1 MSHASAPTL
10 PHASAFSEDRLPAR
24 RRVPRTL
31 IVILAVQACLSLLL
45 AMSNTAFGDEALYMW
60 AGHVELTH
68 WFSHVAGPA
77 MTYDDYFSGAPQLYP
92 PLAAIADS
100 VGGVIGAR
108 ILSLFFMLGTTI
120 LLYSTA
126 NRLSGRKAAL
136 FSGALWLA
144 CEPNLRMGAYATY
157 DPMAIFFICLAL
169 WAAVKAAGN
178 KNHAELVGLSAVAA
192 AIGCITAYSY
202 AIYLPVVVVI
212 SYLAWA
218 RERGAKRSLIS
229 AAGMIILMGGLLAL
243 IPTLLHLWHGISFT
257 TIHRD
262 ISRDHETRASILQ
275 TAWEYAGLVTIIS
288 TAAAV
293 IAIAA
298 AKGWSD
304 RLLRGALLGAAFV
317 VPVYQILI
325 AKTGWAL
332 DKHLSV
338 GMWCAVLVAG
348 MGLASISWPRVKGPA
363 LVAAASV
370 ALAVPVFDGW
380 FSAYGI
386 QRSWPDM
393 SNLVAAVRPLTAA
406 EHGTLYIGATPS
418 YLDYYTWPAS
428 LKRVVWKSSIS
439 LDPSTQPGS
448 PISYY
453 RTEIR
458 KQAPG
463 LVVLF
468 FPGYLR
474 AQSLPAD
481 VFRMLRGGK
490 SARSQLAHVGAINS
504 QEPGAYEFA
513 LALEQDPRYRLVSS
527 GPVNSGYGSYGLEPS
542 TFFIWQRTKAAP
554 ARPAAH
560 RPAASARPSART
572 HQGH

>member
-1 MSHASAPTL
+1 V
-10 PHASAFSEDRLPAR
+10 FSEDDGPAR

-31 IVILAVQACLSLLL
+31 IVILIVQACLSLLL
-45 AMSNTAFGDEALYMW
+45 AMSNTAFGDEALYIW

-68 WFSHVAGPA
+68 WLGHVAIQPT
-77 MTYDDYFSGAPQLYP
+77 TYNDYFSGAPQLYP
-92 PLAAIADS
+92 PLAAMADS
-100 VGGVIGAR
+100 IGGLIGAR

-136 FSGALWLA
+136 FSCALWLA
-144 CEPNLRMGAYATY
+144 CEPNLRMGGYATY
-157 DPMAIFFICLAL
+157 DPMAIFCICLAL
-169 WAAVKAAGN
+169 WAAVKAADS
-178 KNHAELVGLSAVAA
+178 KYHVELVGLAAAAA
-192 AIGCITAYSY
+192 AIGCVTAYSY
-202 AIYLPVVVVI
+202 AIYLPVVVIVG
-212 SYLAWA
+212 YFAWGRA
-218 RERGAKRSLIS
+218 RGLKRSAIS
-229 AAGMIILMGGLLAL
+229 AAGMVIFLSALLAL

-257 TIHRD
+257 TVHRD

-275 TAWEYAGLVTIIS
+275 TAWSYAGLVTVIS
-288 TAAAV
+288 SAAAV
-293 IAIAA
+293 MALATA
-298 AKGWSD
+298 RGLSD
-304 RLLRGALLGAAFV
+304 RLLRCALLGAAFV

-332 DKHLSV
+332 DKHLAC
-338 GMWCAVLVAG
+338 GMWCVVLVAG
-348 MGLASISWPRVKGPA
+348 MGLASISWPKVKGPA

-393 SNLVAAVRPLTAA
+393 SNLVAAVRPLTAS
-406 EHGTLYIGATPS
+406 EHGTLYIGAIPS

-428 LKRVVWKSSIS
+428 LRRVTWKSSIS
-439 LDPSTQPGS
+439 LDPSTRHGS
-448 PISYY
+448 PVSYY
-453 RTEIR
+453 RDEIR

-481 VFRMLRGGK
+481 MFRVLGAGK
-490 SARSQLAHVGAINS
+490 DARTRLAQVGAINS
-504 QEPGAYEFA
+504 QEPGAYDFA
-513 LALEQDPRYRLVSS
+513 LALQQDPRYRLVSS
-527 GPVNSGYGSYGLEPS
+527 GPVNSGYGSFGAQPS
-542 TFFIWQRTKAAP
+542 TFFIWKRTNAAP
-554 ARPAAH
+554 AHPAAHRAAGRPAAH
-560 RPAASARPSART
+560 R
-572 HQGH
+572 

>member
-1 MSHASAPTL
+1 V
-10 PHASAFSEDRLPAR
+10 FGEGRRPAQ

-31 IVILAVQACLSLLL
+31 LVILAVQACLSLLL

-68 WFSHVAGPA
+68 WFSHVAVSA
-77 MTYDDYFSGAPQLYP
+77 TTYDDYFSGAPQFYP
-92 PLAAIADS
+92 PLAAMADS
-100 VGGVIGAR
+100 VGGLLGAR

-120 LLYSTA
+120 LLYSAA

-136 FSGALWLA
+136 FSCALWLA
-144 CEPNLRMGAYATY
+144 CEPNLRMGGYATY

-169 WAAVKAAGN
+169 WAAVKAAGS

-192 AIGCITAYSY
+192 AIGCVTAYSY

-212 SYLAWA
+212 GYFAWA

-229 AAGMIILMGGLLAL
+229 AAGMIIVMGALLAL

-275 TAWEYAGLVTIIS
+275 TAWSYAGLVTVIS
-288 TAAAV
+288 AAAAV
-293 IAIAA
+293 IAIAV
-298 AKGWSD
+298 AKGLPD
-304 RLLRGALLGAAFV
+304 RLLRCALLGAAFV

-332 DKHLSV
+332 DKHLAV
-338 GMWCAVLVAG
+338 GMWCVVLVAG

-386 QRSWPDM
+386 ERSWPDM
-393 SNLVAAVRPLTAA
+393 SNLVAAVRPLTAS
-406 EHGTLYIGATPS
+406 EHGTLYVGATPS

-439 LDPSTQPGS
+439 LDPSTQHGS

-463 LVVLF
+463 LVVLL

-481 VFRMLRGGK
+481 VFRVLRAGK
-490 SARSQLAHVGAINS
+490 DTRSQLAQVGAINS

-513 LALEQDPRYRLVSS
+513 LALQQDPQYRLVSS
-527 GPVNSGYGSYGLEPS
+527 GPVNSGYGSYGSEPS
-542 TFFIWQRTKAAP
+542 TFFIWQRTKAP
-554 ARPAAH
+554 VPPPAH
-560 RPAASARPSART
+560 RPAASPRPSARS

>member
-1 MSHASAPTL
+1 
-10 PHASAFSEDRLPAR
+10 
-24 RRVPRTL
+24 VPRTL
-31 IVILAVQACLSLLL
+31 IVMLAVQAGLSLLL

-68 WFSHVAGPA
+68 WFSHVAVPP

-92 PLAAIADS
+92 PLAAMADS
-100 VGGVIGAR
+100 VGGLIGAR

-126 NRLSGRKAAL
+126 NRLAGRKAAL
-136 FSGALWLA
+136 FSCALWLA
-144 CEPNLRMGAYATY
+144 CEPNLRMGGYATY

-169 WAAVKAAGN
+169 WAAVKAAGH

-202 AIYLPVVVVI
+202 AIYLPAVVII

-218 RERGAKRSLIS
+218 RERGAKRSLLS
-229 AAGMIILMGGLLAL
+229 AAGMIILMCGLLAL
-243 IPTLLHLWHGISFT
+243 VPTLLHLWHGISFT

-275 TAWEYAGLVTIIS
+275 TAWSYAGLITVIS
-288 TAAAV
+288 AAAAV
-293 IAIAA
+293 IAIAD
-298 AKGWSD
+298 AKGRSD
-304 RLLRGALLGAAFV
+304 RLLRGALLGAALV

-338 GMWCAVLVAG
+338 GMWCVALVAG
-348 MGLASISWPRVKGPA
+348 LGLASISWPRVKGPA
-363 LVAAASV
+363 LVAAASLV
-370 ALAVPVFDGW
+370 LAVPVFDGW

-428 LKRVVWKSSIS
+428 LQRVVWKSSIS

-453 RTEIR
+453 RDQIR

-490 SARSQLAHVGAINS
+490 GARSQLARVGAINS

-513 LALEQDPRYRLVSS
+513 LALEQDPRYRLVRS

-542 TFFIWQRTKAAP
+542 TFFIWQRTKPP

>member
-1 MSHASAPTL
+1 M
-10 PHASAFSEDRLPAR
+10 FSEDREPVR

-31 IVILAVQACLSLLL
+31 IVILIVQAFLSLLL

-68 WFSHVAGPA
+68 WFSHVATPA
-77 MTYDDYFSGAPQLYP
+77 TTYNAYFSGAPQFYP
-92 PLAAIADS
+92 PLSAMADS
-100 VGGVIGAR
+100 VGGLMGAR

-126 NRLSGRKAAL
+126 NRLSGQKAAL
-136 FSGALWLA
+136 FSCALWLA
-144 CEPNLRMGAYATY
+144 CEPNLRMGGYATY

-169 WAAVKAAGN
+169 WAAVKAADS
-178 KNHAELVGLSAVAA
+178 KYHAELIGLAA
-192 AIGCITAYSY
+192 LAATIGCVTAYSY
-202 AIYLPVVVVI
+202 AIYLPVVVIIGYFACGRV
-212 SYLAWA
+212 
-218 RERGAKRSLIS
+218 RGLKRSVIS
-229 AAGMIILMGGLLAL
+229 AAGMIVLTGALLAL
-243 IPTLLHLWHGISFT
+243 IPTLLHVWHGVSFT

-262 ISRDHETRASILQ
+262 ISRDHETRAAILQ
-275 TAWEYAGLVTIIS
+275 TAWSYAGLVTVIS
-288 TAAAV
+288 AAAAV
-293 IAIAA
+293 LAVAA
-298 AKGWSD
+298 ARGLPD
-304 RLLRGALLGAAFV
+304 RLLRGALLAAGFV

-332 DKHLSV
+332 DKHLAC
-338 GMWCAVLVAG
+338 GMWCVVLAAG
-348 MGLASISWPRVKGPA
+348 MGLASISWPKVKGPA

-393 SNLVAAVRPLTAA
+393 SNLVAAVRPLAAA
-406 EHGTLYIGATPS
+406 ERGTLYVGATPS
-418 YLDYYTWPAS
+418 YLDYYTWPSS
-428 LKRVVWKSSIS
+428 LRRVVWKSSIS
-439 LDPSTQPGS
+439 LDPSTLQGS
-448 PISYY
+448 PTTYY
-453 RTEIR
+453 RNEIR

-481 VFRMLRGGK
+481 VFRVLHARK
-490 SARSQLAHVGAINS
+490 DARSQLAQVGAVNS
-504 QEPGAYEFA
+504 QEPGAYDFA

-554 ARPAAH
+554 RSS
-560 RPAASARPSART
+560 ASSQRR
-572 HQGH
+572 H